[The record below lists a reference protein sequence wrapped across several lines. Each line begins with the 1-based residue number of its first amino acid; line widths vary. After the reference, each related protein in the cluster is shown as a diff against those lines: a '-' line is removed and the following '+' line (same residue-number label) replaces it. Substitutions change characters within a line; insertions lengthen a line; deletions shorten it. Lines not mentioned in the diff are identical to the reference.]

1 MATAKVRRIKP
12 YSGYTKDTPDKLL
25 LDAGA
30 FFKNFEVGTD
40 TYKSAKAAGKC
51 LGATIKGGE
60 FSAKPNIRRM
70 ELDGVK
76 TRTVGDTLYD
86 GWETYIKANLA
97 EMTSDNLIAALGSA
111 DKVTVAEIEGYD
123 KITGRE
129 TLLPSDYISN
139 ITWIG
144 NILGED
150 KPIIIQIFN
159 GLNENGL
166 TLAVEDKNNSTVEVQ
181 FYGNLNSDVYDDP
194 EKGIVPP
201 FAIYRPTETTEA
213 KTKTTTN

>member
-1 MATAKVRRIKP
+1 MSIAQVRRIKP
-12 YSGYTKDTPDKLL
+12 YSGYSSKTPDKLL

-30 FFKNFEVGTD
+30 FFKNFKVGTD
-40 TYKSAKAAGKC
+40 TYKSAKADGKC

-76 TRTVGDTLYD
+76 TRTVGDTLID
-86 GWETYIKANLA
+86 GWETYIKATFA
-97 EMTSDNLIAALGSA
+97 EMTADNLVTALGAA
-111 DKVTVAEIEGYD
+111 DIAIADEIEGYN

-129 TLLPSDYISN
+129 TLLPSDYIEN

-144 NILGED
+144 NLLGDD
-150 KPIIIQIFN
+150 KPIIIQIYN

-166 TLAVEDKNNSTVEVQ
+166 TLGVEDKNNSTIEAQ
-181 FYGNLNSDVYDDP
+181 FYGNLPEDAYDDP
-194 EKGIVPP
+194 DAGIVPP
-201 FAIYRPTETTEA
+201 FAIFRPIEA
-213 KTKTTTN
+213 PQSNLAENEG